1 MRAKATRLNVDWM
14 LKATNG
20 LTSPPPPGDGSRRA
34 QPIESL
40 PSVDEPPGGEDRRPF
55 DAFLPR
61 VGETR
66 RHHEGELAHTGGAV
80 PRNDGRVTP
89 LHHVGAEPVS
99 KLDGVDQE
107 AEGSRPLGLPGAEA
121 ERRHQPAAAQ
131 PPGGREP

>member
-20 LTSPPPPGDGSRRA
+20 LMSPSPRGDGSRRA

-40 PSVDEPPGGEDRRPF
+40 PSVDEPPRGEDRRPF
-55 DAFLPR
+55 DALLPR

-80 PRNDGRVTP
+80 PRNDVRVTP
-89 LHHVGAEPVS
+89 LHHVRAEPPA
-99 KLDGVDQE
+99 KRDAVDHE
-107 AEGSRPLGLPGAEA
+107 AEGSRPLGLHGE
-121 ERRHQPAAAQ
+121 E
-131 PPGGREP
+131 